1 MTLGEQRKVP
11 FLSHL
16 DNKLIDEEGSIVLP
30 KSAVTTQSR
39 NTEGTRET
47 VMKLAERNIAP
58 VLDRVLEV
66 PADVVVEGQ
75 HAPIVAIA
83 EEDLEP
89 VIHQIDPVSTTNMT
103 ANY

>member
-1 MTLGEQRKVP
+1 MSFGEQRNIQ

-30 KSAVTTQSR
+30 KSAFTTQSR
-39 NTEGTRET
+39 NTEETRET
-47 VMKLAERNIAP
+47 VIRLAERHIAP

-83 EEDLEP
+83 EEE
-89 VIHQIDPVSTTNMT
+89 SE
-103 ANY
+103 